1 MYRKLIHQLDAWER
15 ALIPEP
21 LMVIGVRQSGKT
33 WLLKHFCEEHYSD
46 WLYINLEE
54 QPSYQ
59 SAFDGD
65 LSPRSILRNISILA
79 GRTITENTAL
89 FLDEIQVCERAITSL
104 KYFCEA
110 KENYRVITA
119 GNLLGVRINRF
130 TSSFPVGKVHM
141 LHLHPMDFEEFL
153 LACGED
159 LLRDIIQESFCS
171 MTPLPS
177 AIHEKAL
184 NLCYDYMIVGGMPR
198 AILDYIEHDKDVTSF
213 SREIHRDLHV
223 AYLADMTKYVSSP
236 YETDKIT
243 QVYQSIPRQLAKEN
257 PKFKYTMVRTT
268 ANKRDYDAPID
279 WLKASGM
286 ILQVTA
292 LESPF
297 SPLKGYAKE
306 RSFKLYLSDTGM
318 LSSLAEVR
326 RRDLLPDQGNLYKG
340 PLVENYVI
348 QHLAIQREQLYY
360 FKPSERMD
368 IDLIDDDGTNIVP
381 IEIKAGRHKR
391 SRSLQNYMERYHPA
405 YAIQISVLN
414 FGEGNLIRSIPLY
427 AVFCL
432 TRQ

>member
-1 MYRKLIHQLDAWER
+1 
-15 ALIPEP
+15 
-21 LMVIGVRQSGKT
+21 MVIGVRQSGKT
-33 WLLKHFCEEHYSD
+33 WLLKHFCEKHYSD

-54 QPSYQ
+54 QPSFQ

-130 TSSFPVGKVHM
+130 TSSFPVGKAHM
-141 LHLHPMDFEEFL
+141 LHLYPMDYEEFL

-213 SREIHRDLHV
+213 SREIHRDLHL

-286 ILQVTA
+286 LLKVTA

-306 RSFKLYLSDTGM
+306 SSFKLYLSDAGM

-326 RRDLLPDQGNLYKG
+326 RRDLLPDQENLYKG

-360 FKPSERMD
+360 YKPSERMD
-368 IDLIDDDGTNIVP
+368 INLIDDDGTNIVP

-405 YAIQISVLN
+405 YAIRISALN